1 MYVVPL
7 PGALFLL
14 KLSLAVLVP
23 LAILA
28 DTLVR
33 MKHSMKLLHQGCLIL
48 AIRKI
53 A

>member
-14 KLSLAVLVP
+14 KLNLAVLVP

-33 MKHSMKLLHQGCLIL
+33 MRHPMKLLHQGCLIL
-48 AIRKI
+48 AVRKI